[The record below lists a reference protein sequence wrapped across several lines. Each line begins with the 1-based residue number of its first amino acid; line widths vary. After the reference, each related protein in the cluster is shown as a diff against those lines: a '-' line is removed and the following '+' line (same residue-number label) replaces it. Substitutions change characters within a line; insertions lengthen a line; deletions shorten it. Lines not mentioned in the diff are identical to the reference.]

1 MSGRIPTV
9 KVLESH
15 ELRLRKLEGGEPP
28 NNSTPSEN
36 NELEPV
42 KREVDGMKR
51 DMHQM
56 TKDIQSTNTL
66 QTEIQRHEKRLS
78 ELEKSV
84 ETLETSLAKLRDFA
98 MTSNQD
104 LLRFREQIFENKKV
118 TLHIQEEE
126 AKPQKSKK
134 DKSQETRSGKTVDI
148 N

>member
-15 ELRLRKLEGGEPP
+15 ELRIRKLEGGDQTQ
-28 NNSTPSEN
+28 NKTQSESQSKT

-51 DMHQM
+51 DMHQI
-56 TKDIQSTNTL
+56 TKDIQSTRAYESKIESN
-66 QTEIQRHEKRLS
+66 EKRIS
-78 ELEKSV
+78 ELEKTV
-84 ETLETSLAKLRDFA
+84 EALETSIAKLRDFA

-118 TLHIQEEE
+118 TLQIQEEE
-126 AKPQKSKK
+126 EPKTQKS
-134 DKSQETRSGKTVDI
+134 E
-148 N
+148 